1 MTMGRIGGALSI
13 YSIINESV
21 NPTYD
26 NQSKHLNTEQVTF
39 FVLFVDKVNSLFSF
53 VSFYLNTV
61 DEMSVIMLRF
71 RYLILGLR
79 DDHLELDSI
88 SV

>member
-1 MTMGRIGGALSI
+1 MT
-13 YSIINESV
+13 IN
-21 NPTYD
+21 P
-26 NQSKHLNTEQVTF
+26 NTSTPNKSRF